1 MYTRM
6 SEKWDERNLFRYDSI
21 PDIVFFF
28 CLSPLGF
35 FRQRAVVEKNLFFFP
50 LLCLLFLR
58 PSHWGTN
65 LARTATLE
73 RSDFQWQR
81 GEKTRHGCPSSLS
94 LYKTGRQWAVISH
107 QVNQK
112 CLLHRGMGEKK
123 WNGVPRNGP
132 QKGCKADEWR
142 KDPQKRFEK
151 QNNNIRTNCT
161 GEHSK
166 PDLFSLD
173 WKWALNRNGRPNIEA
188 RIFGGVLGDSFVC
201 AGR

>member
-1 MYTRM
+1 M

-28 CLSPLGF
+28 CLSPPRLFSTARGG
-35 FRQRAVVEKNLFFFP
+35 REKSFLFFS

-81 GEKTRHGCPSSLS
+81 GEKPGTAALHLS

-112 CLLHRGMGEKK
+112 CLHRGMGEKK

-132 QKGCKADEWR
+132 QKGWKADEWR
-142 KDPQKRFEK
+142 KDPQQKRFEK

-161 GEHSK
+161 GEHSR
-166 PDLFSLD
+166 PGLFSLSTESERWIGMGD
-173 WKWALNRNGRPNIEA
+173 RIEA
-188 RIFGGVLGDSFVC
+188 RIFGGVY
-201 AGR
+201 